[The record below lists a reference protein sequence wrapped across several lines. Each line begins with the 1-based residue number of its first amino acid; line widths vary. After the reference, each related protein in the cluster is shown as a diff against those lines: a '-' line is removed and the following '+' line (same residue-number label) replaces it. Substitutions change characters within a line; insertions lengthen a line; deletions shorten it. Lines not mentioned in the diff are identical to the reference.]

1 MRPTRLQL
9 KRTPNGTLMK
19 RKRTTTRNTS
29 DALAIIDRHHFRTRE
44 ARTELAEAR
53 ESAAVARR
61 LYELRLQAGLT
72 QKALAELVGTSHT
85 AISRLENDDYQG
97 HSLAMLRRIAAALG
111 RRVEVRFVRRVRNAP
126 SAAL

>member
-126 SAAL
+126 SAA

>member
-1 MRPTRLQL
+1 
-9 KRTPNGTLMK
+9 MK

-85 AISRLENDDYQG
+85 AISRLENDAYQG

-126 SAAL
+126 SAA